1 MSIFLFM
8 KILLKKLLQFK
19 FLLNVKHFST
29 TLVITIVLTNLQIPA
44 WAADGD
50 LDTSF
55 SGDGI
60 VSTLVGSD
68 GGESFDAAIQSDGKI
83 VVAGY
88 SWNDSDSRSDFAVAR
103 FNSNGTLNRGCRI
116 FMERQ
121 RFKK

>member
-60 VSTLVGSD
+60 VSTLVGQT
-68 GGESFDAAIQSDGKI
+68 AVNLLMLQSK
-83 VVAGY
+83 VMEK
-88 SWNDSDSRSDFAVAR
+88 SW
-103 FNSNGTLNRGCRI
+103 L
-116 FMERQ
+116 
-121 RFKK
+121 